1 MNITEEQKQ
10 EADRI
15 VEKYYEY
22 CQGRWVGGI
31 NKCERQVLNATHCAI
46 QDRQSVLELARKI
59 NTELDFAFG
68 YNLDSEIQSLTNQID
83 YLKTKI

>member
-15 VEKYYEY
+15 VEKYKNNYILDHNII
-22 CQGRWVGGI
+22 GGGKPNRI
-31 NKCERQVLNATHCAI
+31 QSAI

>member
-46 QDRQSVLELARKI
+46 QDRQSVLDVLKKVADTTIVDKAV
-59 NTELDFAFG
+59 N
-68 YNLDSEIQSLTNQID
+68 NEIQSITSQIT
-83 YLKTKI
+83 YLKSKI